1 MSPNMNDEEL
11 DRRIGALPLAPL
23 PPFLAA
29 RVRERAAAA
38 FVRGERPPSRLASVG
53 TAVAVVSAI
62 AVYLT
67 WAIDFLGALA
77 RS

>member
-1 MSPNMNDEEL
+1 MSRNVNDAEI
-11 DRRIGALPLAPL
+11 DRRIGALPFTPL

-29 RVRERAAAA
+29 RARERAAAA
-38 FVRGERPPSRLASVG
+38 FVRGERPPSRLAGVG
-53 TAVAVVSAI
+53 TALAVVSAI